1 MDYKIKIDSFEGPF
15 DLLFHL
21 IEKNKVDIYDIPIHE
36 ITKQFVEHVLTMD
49 ELDLDNT
56 SEFLVLAAT
65 LLEIKSKMLLP
76 VELDEGEQLEFEE
89 ADPRNELIR
98 KLLEYKKYKMVSE
111 GFKEREKE
119 YDKVFYKL
127 RDEIIPDDKDE
138 CLSNMTMQDIF
149 SSFERIIKKKHKI
162 KDFRE
167 DIRQL
172 KKDTFTVAEKTE
184 IILYLLKKSN
194 TLKFNQFF
202 LASNSIGE
210 VIIIFLAILELIKLK
225 KINVYQDSCFND
237 IVLELNEVSEKI

>member
-1 MDYKIKIDSFEGPF
+1 MNYKIKIESFEGPF

-36 ITKQFVEHVLTMD
+36 ITKQYVEHVLAMD
-49 ELDLDNT
+49 ELDLDST
-56 SEFLVLAAT
+56 SEFLVLAAR

-111 GFKEREKE
+111 SLKERKKE
-119 YDKVFYKL
+119 YDKVFCKL
-127 RDEIIPDDKDE
+127 KDELIQNDKDE
-138 CLSNMTMQDIF
+138 YFSNTTIQDIF
-149 SSFERIIKKKHKI
+149 SSFERIIKKKYKTKDI
-162 KDFRE
+162 KE

-184 IILYLLKKSN
+184 IILDLLKKSK
-194 TLKFNQFF
+194 TLKFNHFF

-210 VIIIFLAILELIKLK
+210 VITIFLAILELIKLE
-225 KINVYQDSCFND
+225 KINAYQDSCFND
-237 IVLELNEVSEKI
+237 IVLELNEVR

>member
-98 KLLEYKKYKMVSE
+98 KLLEYKK
-111 GFKEREKE
+111 
-119 YDKVFYKL
+119 
-127 RDEIIPDDKDE
+127 
-138 CLSNMTMQDIF
+138 
-149 SSFERIIKKKHKI
+149 
-162 KDFRE
+162 
-167 DIRQL
+167 
-172 KKDTFTVAEKTE
+172 
-184 IILYLLKKSN
+184 
-194 TLKFNQFF
+194 
-202 LASNSIGE
+202 
-210 VIIIFLAILELIKLK
+210 
-225 KINVYQDSCFND
+225 
-237 IVLELNEVSEKI
+237 